1 MRVLGELRRRL
12 PEDGRVASLSRYPST
27 WQGRQ
32 GWGRGLPQPLPE
44 HVAGASGL
52 GAWPPSGITR
62 ARGRGVRAG
71 GVASLRRY
79 LSTWQGPQG
88 WGRGLPQPLPEHVAG
103 ESGLGAWLPEHV
115 AGASGLGA
123 WPPSGVT

>member
-27 WQGRQ
+27 WQGSQGWGRGYPNMWQGRQ

-52 GAWPPSGITR
+52 GAWPPSG
-62 ARGRGVRAG
+62 
-71 GVASLRRY
+71 
-79 LSTWQGPQG
+79 
-88 WGRGLPQPLPEHVAG
+88 
-103 ESGLGAWLPEHV
+103 
-115 AGASGLGA
+115 
-123 WPPSGVT
+123 VT